1 MHTFCTIYTVSAIYA
16 FMTSLSFAKVI
27 SIIPCLFK
35 ISVHFLCFSVFIAC
49 RDVMYVTSSAFGENL
64 ARHKTSI
71 KNRQQNHWISHSPF
85 RPVTEDLVTL
95 CTFYVALGHWV
106 LQAIKPCWNYSQFSN
121 PTHTY
126 YTLYNLICLRSF
138 TYFFSLPHGV
148 LLQELWDHGVSE
160 EIVAHNCH
168 TFFAPSHNSLNTL
181 RLRQNGHHFA
191 DDIF

>member
-1 MHTFCTIYTVSAIYA
+1 MFHPTPGTPPHPTPPYTTLHHTTPHHTTPHHTTPQHMHTFCTIYTVSAIYA

-95 CTFYVALGHWV
+95 CTFYVALGHWAF
-106 LQAIKPCWNYSQFSN
+106 QAVKPCWN
-121 PTHTY
+121 
-126 YTLYNLICLRSF
+126 
-138 TYFFSLPHGV
+138 
-148 LLQELWDHGVSE
+148 
-160 EIVAHNCH
+160 
-168 TFFAPSHNSLNTL
+168 
-181 RLRQNGHHFA
+181 
-191 DDIF
+191 